1 MWLKREK
8 VAESAPRTGGG
19 MSGGY
24 RGTGL
29 TQTEVD
35 AVTAEF
41 RGDGGVVDQSVDAQ
55 RYLQSRGAGG
65 LTFNQETILLPA
77 NPTRTAVFEELV
89 HADQFRRGVTIE
101 AGRGGVLRFEA
112 EAAETLIRNR
122 HAWQLPPEE
131 VRQVIEN
138 LRNIRAELQ
147 RLAQAI
153 RGRHDKN
160 HH

>member
-1 MWLKREK
+1 
-8 VAESAPRTGGG
+8 

-29 TQTEVD
+29 TQGEVD
-35 AVTAEF
+35 ALTAEF
-41 RGDGGVVDQSVDAQ
+41 RAAGGMVDQSMDAQ
-55 RYLQSRGAGG
+55 RYLQSREAGG
-65 LTFNQETILLPA
+65 LTFNRETILLPA

-122 HAWQLPPEE
+122 HAWQLPPGEI
-131 VRQVIEN
+131 RQVIEN
-138 LRNIRAELQ
+138 LRHIRAELQ
-147 RLAQAI
+147 TLGAGHEGAS
-153 RGRHDKN
+153 
-160 HH
+160 

>member
-1 MWLKREK
+1 M
-8 VAESAPRTGGG
+8 TGGF
-19 MSGGY
+19 

-29 TQTEVD
+29 TQAEVD
-35 AVTAEF
+35 AITADF
-41 RGDGGVVDQSVDAQ
+41 RAAGGVVDQSVDAQ
-55 RYLQSRGAGG
+55 RYLQTRGAGG

-77 NPTRTAVFEELV
+77 SPTRTAVFEELV
-89 HADQFRRGVTIE
+89 HADQFHRGATIE

-122 HAWQLPPEE
+122 HTWHLPPDE

-147 RLAQAI
+147 RLGAGQ
-153 RGRHDKN
+153 
-160 HH
+160 

>member
-1 MWLKREK
+1 
-8 VAESAPRTGGG
+8 

-29 TQTEVD
+29 IQAEVEAITTD
-35 AVTAEF
+35 F
-41 RGDGGVVDQSVDAQ
+41 RAAGGVVDQSVDAQ
-55 RYLQSRGAGG
+55 RYLQARGAGG
-65 LTFNQETILLPA
+65 LTLNHETILLPA
-77 NPTRTAVFEELV
+77 SPTLTAVFEELV
-89 HADQFRRGVTIE
+89 HAEQFRRGVTIE

-122 HAWQLPPEE
+122 HAWQLPPDE

-147 RLAQAI
+147 RLGAGQ
-153 RGRHDKN
+153 
-160 HH
+160 